1 MVDTPHPTPPVPDP
15 VTTSRAAG
23 PGPSARDRARTPQV
37 EALGL
42 DPARPLVIVDV
53 DEVLG
58 HFMEGFGAFLE
69 TRGLEFRVERFA
81 LFQNIYRPGEEAHLA
96 IEEGRRHYDDFF
108 RYGSGEMRVAEGA
121 AEALRRLAEQAGVVI
136 LTNAPGQ
143 GRLARARWLG
153 RNGLDYPL
161 LLNTGPKGPLAAALA
176 EQVRGPAAFID
187 DLLPNLDSVAATAP
201 AVTRFQHVA
210 DKRLRPLAP
219 AAPDRHTRIDD
230 WDALRIAIA
239 DSIS

>member
-1 MVDTPHPTPPVPDP
+1 MEPRSSDLQTCAISP
-15 VTTSRAAG
+15 AA
-23 PGPSARDRARTPQV
+23 
-37 EALGL
+37 
-42 DPARPLVIVDV
+42 PLVIVDV
-53 DEVLG
+53 DEVLAQ
-58 HFMEGFGAFLE
+58 FMRGFGAFVARHGFEL
-69 TRGLEFRVERFA
+69 RVDRFA
-81 LFQNIYRPGEEAHLA
+81 LFQNIYRPGEETHLA

-121 AEALRRLAEQAGVVI
+121 AEALHRLAEQAGVVI

-176 EQVRGPAAFID
+176 EQVKGPAAFID
-187 DLLPNLDSVAATAP
+187 DLLPNLDSVADTAP
-201 AVTRFQHVA
+201 KVARFQHVA
-210 DKRLRPLAP
+210 DERLRPLAP

-230 WDALRIAIA
+230 WAALRIAIA